1 MYPGAL
7 LAQEA
12 CSYQGATELLARV
25 GGRFVVLIHSDRDCS
40 NVLPK
45 TGQRIR
51 QDLPYKFL
59 CTNMREDELVTGQG
73 NAKLRKA
80 IELVAQ
86 DLQPDLIAVLSTCPT
101 VMIGDNLKNVSKK
114 AGRDL
119 GVRVVSEATHGLR
132 PVSPAEVVDVV
143 FTLLAS
149 GGAVGEDDRTGRVVL
164 AGMDLAEPEQQEIA
178 DGLQALGLT
187 LHAVLSG
194 RSHLQ
199 DFLAAASG
207 ATLVLP
213 GPNMLIGLQ
222 KLAREQWQQQVVE
235 VPLPVGV
242 TASTA
247 FWTRIAEATG
257 TVDKLAA
264 WLAQESTPA
273 LAAVQ
278 AFAAKHQGTALRCA
292 YNIGSVRS
300 FDLRRIALEE
310 LGELPLWQELG
321 FACDLFIQGPQGEDN
336 STRTAQVL
344 RELGYDPPFVL
355 FPTPAHLQQFI
366 VPGQY
371 QLFFGADFLF
381 DQTSRLSLPL
391 LPHRAI
397 QLGLRVVA
405 GNVAAIESAMT
416 TAFYRTFVQTV
427 SGTQGDVVETQLR
440 RPSDYPQLLPVL
452 QPNAGSVVQ
461 PAHQPTNR
469 P

>member
-12 CSYQGATELLARV
+12 CSYQGATELLAQV
-25 GGRFVVLIHSDRDCS
+25 GGKLAVLIHSDRDCS

-51 QDLPYKFL
+51 QDLQYKFL
-59 CTNMREDELVTGQG
+59 CTNMKEDELVTGQG

-80 IELVAQ
+80 IELVAAE
-86 DLQPDLIAVLSTCPT
+86 LQPELIAVLSTCPT
-101 VMIGDNLKNVSKK
+101 VMIGDNLKNVARK

-119 GVRVVSEATHGLR
+119 GVRVVAEATHGLR

-149 GGAVGEDDRTGRVVL
+149 GGDPGELDRRGRVVV
-164 AGMDLAEPEQQEIA
+164 AGMEWRPEEREELER
-178 DGLQALGLT
+178 GLGLLGLE
-187 LHAVLSG
+187 LHALLSG
-194 RSHLQ
+194 RSHLD
-199 DFLAAASG
+199 DFLRAAS
-207 ATLVLP
+207 AQTLVLP

-222 KLAREQWQQQVVE
+222 KLAKEQWQQQVVE
-235 VPLPVGV
+235 VPQPVGLAQSR
-242 TASTA
+242 T
-247 FWTRIAEATG
+247 FWERIAAATG
-257 TVDKLAA
+257 TTDRLPQL
-264 WLAQESTPA
+264 WQA
-273 LAAVQ
+273 LAPEAETAVADFRAQ
-278 AFAAKHQGTALRCA
+278 NSHKTLRAA

-310 LGELPLWQELG
+310 LGELAFFEELG

-336 STRTAQVL
+336 GQRTAEVFL
-344 RELGYDPPFVL
+344 ALGRDTPFAL

-366 VPGQY
+366 QPGHY

-397 QLGLRVVA
+397 GLGFGAVA
-405 GNVAAIESAMT
+405 ENIAALQACMSQP
-416 TAFYRTFVQTV
+416 FYRTFAPTLGEAQGDTVQTA
-427 SGTQGDVVETQLR
+427 LK
-440 RPSDYPQLLPVL
+440 RPSEYPQRLP
-452 QPNAGSVVQ
+452 VVQ
-461 PAHQPTNR
+461 PTAPAA
-469 P
+469 